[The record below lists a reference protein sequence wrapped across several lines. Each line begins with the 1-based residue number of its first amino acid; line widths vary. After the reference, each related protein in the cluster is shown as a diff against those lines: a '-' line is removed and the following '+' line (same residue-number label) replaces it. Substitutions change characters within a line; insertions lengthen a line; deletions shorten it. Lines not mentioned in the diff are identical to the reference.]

1 MASDARRR
9 RIAEKGS
16 DRLAL
21 ITGGRAPNPPTS
33 AEAQSLHSSSNAS
46 CPPSLTDEDL
56 SEIGGSKVQPVLRKS
71 ESSKMESNV
80 SPNKLKHDE
89 TMKIYLY
96 KTVSPNQLQPAIL
109 ASQDTRRKC
118 SFFAGIVAVLSYA
131 GFPILGSYIIRSIIL
146 SRPLVLLLFINVSIT
161 VGPLVLD
168 AMKLIQQELNS
179 TSQET
184 EMDNL
189 GSPFEW
195 GMLFKTV
202 LHAFFMDSCIYSVV
216 VVCATSFF

>member
-33 AEAQSLHSSSNAS
+33 AEAQSLHSSNAL

-56 SEIGGSKVQPVLRKS
+56 SEIGGSKVQPVLCKS

-80 SPNKLKHDE
+80 SPNKSKHE
-89 TMKIYLY
+89 TMKIHL
-96 KTVSPNQLQPAIL
+96 
-109 ASQDTRRKC
+109 
-118 SFFAGIVAVLSYA
+118 
-131 GFPILGSYIIRSIIL
+131 
-146 SRPLVLLLFINVSIT
+146 PLVLLLFINAIIT

-179 TSQET
+179 ASEET
-184 EMDNL
+184 ETYNL

-202 LHAFFMDSCIYSVV
+202 LHAFFMDSFIYSVV
-216 VVCATSFF
+216 VVCATSFFQKFG